1 MALSSYFADLHIH
14 IGRDMF
20 NKPVK
25 ITGAKS
31 LTLSNILIEASRHKG
46 MDLVGVIDSHVPAVQ
61 SELRELIADRGA
73 RPLAGGGIQ
82 YERTTLILGSE
93 VEVYDSLCQGPMH
106 VLCFFPDLESMKA
119 FTEWL
124 KERVTNIH
132 LSSQRYYG
140 TAKQLQYK
148 VKELAGLFIPAH
160 VFTPFK
166 SLYGKGVKRSLTEV
180 LDHDLI
186 DGIELGLS
194 SDTKMAD
201 RIEELHPFSFLTNS
215 DAHSLAKIGREYQK
229 MHLESPSFRELS
241 WALHQIGGRKIT
253 ANYGMNPLLGKYHE
267 SVCLNCT
274 EPVEEGTIC
283 ENCGSDKWVKGVADR
298 IGELADADT
307 YPSRPPYVHQVPLE
321 YLPSLGPKTLEKL
334 LSVFGTEMNILHHAS
349 KQALKEV
356 VSEKLAE
363 AIITMREGNLQAV
376 PGGGGKYGKVKLP

>member
-31 LTLSNILIEASRHKG
+31 LTLSHILIEASRHKG

-61 SELRELIADRGA
+61 SELRELIADHGA
-73 RPLAGGGIQ
+73 WPLQDGGIQ

-93 VEVYDSLCQGPMH
+93 VEVYDSLCQGPIH
-106 VLCFFPDLESMKA
+106 VLCFFPDLESMKG

-140 TAKQLQYK
+140 TAKQLQDK
-148 VKELAGLFIPAH
+148 VKELSGLFIPAH

-166 SLYGKGVKRSLTEV
+166 SLYGKGVKQSLTEI
-180 LDHDLI
+180 LDPDLI

-194 SDTKMAD
+194 ADTKMAD
-201 RIEELHPFSFLTNS
+201 QIEELHPFSFLSNS

-229 MHLESPSFRELS
+229 IRMEAPSFQELK
-241 WALHQIGGRKIT
+241 WALQQLNGRRIE

-267 SVCLNCT
+267 TVCSDCFH
-274 EPVEEGTIC
+274 PVDEGHVC
-283 ENCGSDKWVKGVADR
+283 GNCGSEKWIKGVADR
-298 IGELADADT
+298 IRELANAT
-307 YPSRPPYVHQVPLE
+307 NFPSRPPYIHQVPLE
-321 YLPSLGPKTLEKL
+321 YLPTLGPKTLHKL
-334 LSVFGTEMNILHHAS
+334 LDAFGTEMHILHHTS
-349 KQALKEV
+349 KQALEKV
-356 VSEKLAE
+356 VSDKLAE
-363 AIITMREGNLQAV
+363 AIIAMREGKLKAV
-376 PGGGGKYGKVKLP
+376 AGGGGRYGKIKLP